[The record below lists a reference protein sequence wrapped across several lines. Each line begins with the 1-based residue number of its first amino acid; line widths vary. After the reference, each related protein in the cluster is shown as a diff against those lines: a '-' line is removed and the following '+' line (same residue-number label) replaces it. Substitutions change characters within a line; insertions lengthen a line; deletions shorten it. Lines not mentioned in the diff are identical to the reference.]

1 MLFEVKLG
9 FGMII
14 ELEYMKMGVF
24 QNEFG
29 MNNEYYDFLYGFMIN
44 IYIWMLM
51 NIMFLD

>member
-14 ELEYMKMGVF
+14 ELECLKMGVF

-29 MNNEYYDFLYGFMIN
+29 MNNEYYDFLYAFKII
-44 IYIWMLM
+44 IYFWMLM